1 MFKTRKQLLYRFL
14 KNNKLFTKY
23 HLRKFDERN
32 LLSKIN
38 YDFFDNAFSWTNTKE
53 GHAFWLKKQCEF
65 IVFIIKNDKEELF
78 DKYNLSRY
86 FFRILNARYFREGSL
101 TKDSEY
107 YKNICKEY
115 YNFNETL
122 K

>member
-23 HLRKFDERN
+23 HLRKFDERD

-38 YDFFDNAFSWTNTKE
+38 YDFFDNAFSWVCTKE

-65 IVFIIKNDKEELF
+65 IIFIIKNDKEELF
-78 DKYNLSRY
+78 DKYNLSKY

-101 TKDSEY
+101 TKDGEY
-107 YKNICKEY
+107 YKNMCKEY
-115 YNFNETL
+115 DNFNETL